1 VLGILNAVRKE
12 ITNPSTQNI
21 NKNTV
26 AVLGS
31 LKRAFL
37 PYEALS
43 ERQLSK
49 MGEGV
54 AQLIKDMLHG
64 AVRALAATEVYLKMK
79 GSKSF
84 RVHFLEDYTAL
95 NEFVLFP
102 LEYESDKVEFKAT
115 LWVPYFQ
122 HCQEFLSGKSAEKPI
137 LPASSRRIKCPP
149 HMGAFLD
156 TSSCTICGLIWSC
169 SGSSRTFYDKFPSY
183 GPARTCAER

>member
-1 VLGILNAVRKE
+1 MLGILNAVQKE

-49 MGEGV
+49 MGEGM

-64 AVRALAATEVYLKMK
+64 AVRALTATEVYLKMK

-84 RVHFLEDYTAL
+84 CVRLLGDYA
-95 NEFVLFP
+95 
-102 LEYESDKVEFKAT
+102 
-115 LWVPYFQ
+115 
-122 HCQEFLSGKSAEKPI
+122 
-137 LPASSRRIKCPP
+137 
-149 HMGAFLD
+149 
-156 TSSCTICGLIWSC
+156 
-169 SGSSRTFYDKFPSY
+169 
-183 GPARTCAER
+183 CAK